1 MDEDN
6 FEKFPGEGK
15 IERAVPRE
23 QDFSAAMNG
32 VGAEVPEFTGEQFG
46 TANAGNEYYGEGG
59 DNMEEQ
65 NEERNAGIAD
75 AAALI
80 NYGLNAV
87 ARDRGVGYV
96 IGVIKGFDPDGSED
110 PMMDLFIS
118 LGIDTQAE
126 VQEVDEENEAAK
138 LKEEVAFRKG
148 INAPLQERSVDGAR
162 AAIKAIKELI
172 TEVEG
177 ADPRFGRLRTEATA
191 ADKDIF
197 DYAVEKAE
205 KEKKNGTRGLTELFD
220 ALAMYGKED
229 TANKMADTS
238 GEEAKEEPGVLGTNS
253 EESKSEVINE
263 DGDEIKD
270 ELGELIGEQPESD
283 GRDEKKSGERGD
295 SEAGFNEFDRPKVEG
310 AKLNPEILKPE
321 TAGKPQNG
329 EMEQNL

>member
-1 MDEDN
+1 MDENYN
-6 FEKFPGEGK
+6 FERFPTAGGEREVSESEDFGK
-15 IERAVPRE
+15 
-23 QDFSAAMNG
+23 AMNG
-32 VGAEVPEFTGEQFG
+32 EGAPVPAYAGEQP
-46 TANAGNEYYGEGG
+46 N
-59 DNMEEQ
+59 NMDESEKFDK
-65 NEERNAGIAD
+65 AVSD
-75 AAALI
+75 AAAVI

-138 LKEEVAFRKG
+138 SKEEVAFRKG
-148 INAPLQERSVDGAR
+148 VNAPLQERSVDGAR

-172 TEVEG
+172 AEVEG

-191 ADKDIF
+191 ANKDIF

-229 TANKMADTS
+229 TANEAADTS
-238 GEEAKEEPGVLGTNS
+238 GEEAKEEPEVLGANS
-253 EESKSEVINE
+253 EEPKSEVINE
-263 DGDEIKD
+263 GGDEIKD
-270 ELGELIGEQPESD
+270 ELGELIGERPGGD
-283 GRDEKKSGERGD
+283 GKDEEKSGEQGD
-295 SEAGFNEFDRPKVEG
+295 SEAEFNEFDRPKVEG

>member
-1 MDEDN
+1 MDENNN
-6 FEKFPGEGK
+6 FERFPTAGGER
-15 IERAVPRE
+15 EVPRD
-23 QDFSAAMNG
+23 QDFSEAMSD
-32 VGAEVPEFTGEQFG
+32 VKYAGEQP
-46 TANAGNEYYGEGG
+46 N
-59 DNMEEQ
+59 NMDESEKFDK
-65 NEERNAGIAD
+65 AVSD
-75 AAALI
+75 AAAVI

-138 LKEEVAFRKG
+138 SKEEVAFRKG
-148 INAPLQERSVDGAR
+148 VNAPLQERSVDGAR

-172 TEVEG
+172 AEVEG

-191 ADKDIF
+191 AGKNIF
-197 DYAVEKAE
+197 DYAVEKY
-205 KEKKNGTRGLTELFD
+205 NVRGFTELFD

-229 TANKMADTS
+229 MANEMADTS
-238 GEEAKEEPGVLGTNS
+238 GEEAKEEPGVLWADS
-253 EESKSEVINE
+253 EEPKDEVTNKDDS
-263 DGDEIKD
+263 DGTKD

-283 GRDEKKSGERGD
+283 GQDEKKPGERGD
-295 SEAGFNEFDRPKVEG
+295 SEAGFDEFDRPKVEG

-329 EMEQNL
+329 EIKQNL